1 MTVRYIS
8 ANEAAE
14 KWGLSVRSV
23 QNLCKNGKIYGARRF
38 GNSWSIPEDS
48 SRPADGRKKDRD
60 RLTHWDQPLIK
71 KTPFLDMTDLY
82 NKPGSADRVV
92 ESLSTHSEAQA
103 LFAAEIAYARGEI
116 DKVYEYSQAILESRS
131 GFYAVLAGGTL
142 LAQCALWK
150 GDISMWRRA
159 RKHLY
164 DAPCKNDIDRDIVL
178 LSTAVTDCSIRDTR
192 DFPEWFLRGCFDN
205 LHADS
210 FPAARV
216 YYVKSLMITTQ
227 VLAASNVEYM
237 GLKGVELMRT
247 HPFIIELVTSQAV
260 MEKTV
265 MAEIY
270 IRLFATVCYNLIGER
285 ERAIKHLDR
294 AIDLCIA
301 DRLYG
306 ILAENR
312 RSIGTLLDERI
323 AVIAPQ
329 IDKRVKELYKIYNSG
344 WTKVHN
350 IIMERRVFEKL
361 STREREVARLAA
373 FGLSNQQIAAQLY
386 LSEASVKS
394 IIQIAKN
401 KTGAATRGE
410 LGSYI

>member
-1 MTVRYIS
+1 MTVKYIS

-14 KWGLSVRSV
+14 KWGISVRSV
-23 QNLCKNGKIYGARRF
+23 QNLCKNGRIYGARRF

-48 SRPADGRKKDRD
+48 ARPADGRKKEQESFPA
-60 RLTHWDQPLIK
+60 WDQPLVK

-82 NKPGSADRVV
+82 NEPGSADRVA
-92 ESLSTHSEAQA
+92 ESLRNHSESQA
-103 LFAAEIAYARGEI
+103 LFSAEIDYARGEI
-116 DKVYEYSQAILESRS
+116 DKAYQYSQAILESRS

-150 GDISMWRRA
+150 GDIKMWRRA
-159 RKHLY
+159 RQHLY
-164 DAPCKNDIDRDIVL
+164 EAPCKNDIDRDIVHL
-178 LSTAVTDCSIRDTR
+178 ATAITDCSIRNTR

-216 YYVKSLMITTQ
+216 YYIKSLMITTQ
-227 VLAASNVEYM
+227 VLAANNVEYM

-270 IRLFATVCYNLIGER
+270 IRLFATICYNFIGER
-285 ERAIKHLDR
+285 EKAVKHLDR
-294 AIDLCIA
+294 AIQFCLA

-312 RSIGTLLDERI
+312 RSIGTILDERLSAI
-323 AVIAPQ
+323 SPEAE
-329 IDKRVKELYKIYNSG
+329 KKVKELYKVYNAG
-344 WTKVHN
+344 WTAVHN

-401 KTGAATRGE
+401 KTGAMTRSE